1 MDGYFEMTKQEMI
14 STVYRQLALD
24 YNCQPEDFTR
34 SGILF
39 TEAKM
44 QRGRREM
51 PFVTPRLEVITM
63 GKSTVVN
70 ASKSVMPYVNS
81 GTKAAT
87 KFSPTSWSTAQ
98 IPTIFRI

>member
-1 MDGYFEMTKQEMI
+1 MDGYFEMTKQEMMA
-14 STVYRQLALD
+14 TVYRQLALD

-51 PFVTPRLEVITM
+51 PFITPRLEVITM
-63 GKSTVVN
+63 GKSTV
-70 ASKSVMPYVNS
+70 
-81 GTKAAT
+81 
-87 KFSPTSWSTAQ
+87 STHLKVLC
-98 IPTIFRI
+98 PM

>member
-1 MDGYFEMTKQEMI
+1 MDGYFEMTKQEMMA
-14 STVYRQLALD
+14 TVYRQLALD

-51 PFVTPRLEVITM
+51 PFVTPRLE
-63 GKSTVVN
+63 GSPWAKAPLSTHLKVLCP
-70 ASKSVMPYVNS
+70 M
-81 GTKAAT
+81 
-87 KFSPTSWSTAQ
+87 
-98 IPTIFRI
+98 